1 MKTYANGMKAT
12 SISRKQ
18 IGVIFGKAK
27 RGELKVQK
35 FVMADFYDIA
45 DFYNYDDNGNTER
58 AEAQIRRILDEVF
71 AGNDNEAQKLID
83 SYTEHLFNQL
93 GTKAQGKVDRSLVA

>member
-1 MKTYANGMKAT
+1 MKAYANGMKAT
-12 SISRKQ
+12 NISRKQ

-35 FVMADFYDIA
+35 FVMSDFYDIA

-71 AGNDNEAQKLID
+71 AGNDQKAQNLID
-83 SYTEHLFNQL
+83 SYTETLFNQL
-93 GTKAQGKVDRSLVA
+93 GIKAQQKANRNLVA

>member
-1 MKTYANGMKAT
+1 MKAYANGMKAT
-12 SISRKQ
+12 NISRKQ

-35 FVMADFYDIA
+35 FVMSDFYDIA
-45 DFYNYDDNGNTER
+45 DFYNYDDNGNVER

-71 AGNDNEAQKLID
+71 AGNDQKAQELID
-83 SYTEHLFNQL
+83 SYTEMLFSQL
-93 GTKAQGKVDRSLVA
+93 GVKAQQKANRNLVA

>member
-1 MKTYANGMKAT
+1 MKAYANGMKAT

-27 RGELKVQK
+27 RGELKVQR
-35 FVMADFYDIA
+35 FVMSDFYDIA
-45 DFYNYDDNGNTER
+45 DFYNYDDNGNVER

-71 AGNDNEAQKLID
+71 AGNDQKAQELID
-83 SYTEHLFNQL
+83 SYTETLFNQL
-93 GTKAQGKVDRSLVA
+93 GVKAQQKANRNLVA